1 MVKVQVLLAV
11 PVIDP
16 NTGKVLTVVVTSPG
30 SGYKDAP
37 KVKIIDNTNYGK
49 GATAKARV
57 TNGKCK

>member
-1 MVKVQVLLAV
+1 MVKVQVLRV

-49 GATAKARV
+49 GATAKQELRME
-57 TNGKCK
+57 GK